1 MSIRIHLIS
10 LVLFCALGG
19 LALGVFLIDRQYAIK
34 KDRDALTSV
43 QQNQHE
49 VLRLEDQ
56 IKQLLIATDLLFG
69 SRETYMLTACIQNA
83 ETALKLTNEIALNAQ
98 LKGSYSS
105 SNTRTAVL
113 LRTQLESL
121 QQEIF
126 SFQESATDADFT
138 NSNAQLDR
146 VDAHTEGLVTSL
158 TDLKAQAQ
166 KNLIEIEKQYSQ
178 RQSSFDFL
186 AWGAVTVYLAS
197 LMASLWLASRAVG
210 GPLAK
215 LSALASRTLAGKAKF
230 VVSPEG
236 PTEVRSLATNFSELI
251 DSMEH
256 TNEKSNALIQAIPD
270 TLFVVH
276 RRLGIVHIKPGI
288 DTTGAILNSDPDW
301 SVLQELLGEKQSATA
316 AQMVKTCLKTQR
328 QQHSDLALGTDDE
341 QRHFEARATAIN
353 ENEVVVII
361 RDLTEK
367 RQAEARIRHMAYH
380 DSLTGLL
387 NRRAFKDALARQL
400 ESNMQGNF
408 ALFYVDVDRFKG
420 INDTHGHDV
429 GDEAL
434 THVTQCLSSC
444 LRTEDKLG
452 RAQRDT
458 NNLSARMGGDE
469 FVVLLPGIKDAET
482 AQLVATRL
490 QKAVS
495 APFDTGLANVS
506 VSISIGM
513 ALHPQHGEDGATL
526 MHHADLAMFEAKRA
540 GGANSCLYRNDIGDQ
555 SQRKL
560 TVETK
565 LKTAIEQGDLF
576 LTYQP
581 KIDLRS
587 REIVGAEALVR
598 WKDGDTII
606 PPDEFIPVAEET
618 GLILPLGE
626 FVSETAIQQ
635 MASWQQQGYPMNTM
649 AINVSA
655 AQLKSD
661 NFYESVLA
669 LTSNSGLSPSALN
682 IEITESLLMGQY
694 DNAMRVLTQ
703 FREGGFTI
711 AMDDFGTG
719 YSSLSYI
726 KDLPLDILKIDRA
739 FVSGISESSTERAII
754 GAIIQL
760 GKTLGLRIVAEGIET
775 DEHATFLTKIGC
787 DEAQGYLFSPPVS
800 ATAFEELLIAQAA
813 RDPRRATG

>member
-10 LVLFCALGG
+10 LILFCALGG
-19 LALGVFLIDRQYAIK
+19 LALGVFLIDRQYTIK

-43 QQNQHE
+43 QRNQHD

-56 IKQLLIATDLLFG
+56 IKQLLITTDLLFG
-69 SRETYMLTACIQNA
+69 SRETYMLTACIQNS
-83 ETALKLTNEIALNAQ
+83 ETALKLTNEITLNTQ
-98 LKGSYSS
+98 LKGSHSS
-105 SNTRTAVL
+105 SNTQTAVL
-113 LRTQLESL
+113 LKTQLESL

-126 SFQESATDADFT
+126 SFQENATDADFI

-158 TDLKAQAQ
+158 TELKAQAQ
-166 KNLIEIEKQYSQ
+166 TNLIEIEKQYSQ

-197 LMASLWLASRAVG
+197 LLASLWLASRAVG

-236 PTEVRSLATNFSELI
+236 PTEVRSLAINFSELI

-276 RRLGIVHIKPGI
+276 RRRGIVHIKPGI

-301 SVLQELLGEKQSATA
+301 SDLQELLGEKQSAMA
-316 AQMVKTCLKTQR
+316 AQMVKTCLKTQQ
-328 QQHSDLALGTDDE
+328 QQHSDLALGSDDE

-353 ENEVVVII
+353 EDEVVVII

-367 RQAEARIRHMAYH
+367 RQAEERIHHMAYH

-387 NRRAFKDALARQL
+387 NRRAFKDALTRQL
-400 ESNMQGNF
+400 KSNMQGNF

-429 GDEAL
+429 GDEVL
-434 THVTQCLSSC
+434 THVTECLSSC

-452 RAQRDT
+452 RAQRDS

-469 FVVLLPGIKDAET
+469 FVVLLPGIKDVET
-482 AQLVATRL
+482 AELVAARL

-540 GGANSCLYRNDIGDQ
+540 GGADSCLYRNDIGDQ
-555 SQRKL
+555 SHRKL

-565 LKTAIEQGDLF
+565 LKAAIEQGDLF

-581 KIDLRS
+581 KVDLRS

-606 PPDEFIPVAEET
+606 PPDDFIPVAEET

-635 MASWQQQGYPMNTM
+635 MANWQHLGYSINTM

-669 LTSNSGLSPSALN
+669 LTSKSGLPPSALN
-682 IEITESLLMGQY
+682 IEITESLLMDQY

-703 FREGGFTI
+703 FQEGGFTI

-775 DEHATFLTKIGC
+775 DEHATFLTKTGC

-800 ATAFEELLIAQAA
+800 ATAFEALLIAQAA
-813 RDPRRATG
+813 RDSRRAAG